1 MNFDTIEQERIKNYN
16 LSKSIFIKTNDA
28 EQENKINVFKW
39 ILKSS
44 IINKRLWNVKKRKKF
59 YDSNKDKRFPKF
71 IHAYQDLLHLYMEIS
86 LRIKFISITFKRQFT
101 KN

>member
-1 MNFDTIEQERIKNYN
+1 MNFDTERIKNYN
-16 LSKSIFIKTNDA
+16 LSKPIFIKTNDTD
-28 EQENKINVFKW
+28 QDNKINVFKS

-44 IINKRLWNVKKRKKF
+44 IINKRLWNVKKRKKY
-59 YDSNKDKRFPKF
+59 YDSNKDQRFPKF

>member
-1 MNFDTIEQERIKNYN
+1 MLKRER
-16 LSKSIFIKTNDA
+16 T
-28 EQENKINVFKW
+28 
-39 ILKSS
+39 
-44 IINKRLWNVKKRKKF
+44 F

-86 LRIKFISITFKRQFT
+86 LSIKFISITFKRQFT